1 MPLRSFVLVLLV
13 AWPCLTSRVAA
24 APVPTVLRVAGETSP
39 LGWLYSSFAEG
50 TLDGSG
56 RLVFVGSSS
65 AVFIRDSTI
74 MQRIGAGVVLPDA
87 RRVAGVGAPA
97 LAAEGCALTRATFAT
112 GGDAV
117 VQACGTTLSV
127 LLDAGMTAP
136 GGGTIRA
143 FDTTVAGAGADTV
156 AAAATLQDGTSVLL
170 RRDAGGVVEVAR
182 SGAASPT
189 GGTYAAFRLLGVTST
204 GQVGFRATVSGG
216 PDGLFAATATSVDAV
231 ALVGQGSPAGGSY
244 TAISGG
250 SVHPSGQWAFH
261 ASLSTDQA
269 GVFAV
274 DFSGP
279 LPLVR
284 PVALSGAALPL
295 DGATIR
301 GFPES
306 MDPSINAAG
315 TVAFRALIASEAESA
330 PPSGVFT
337 VATDGTITRTAT
349 VRQEFPGLGT
359 ISRLRDPA
367 IADDD
372 SVLVSAFLAGAGSG
386 LFVARNGGLTSLAR
400 FGDVTDVDAGDARF
414 RFGPGAVRATAEGA
428 VFLGDRDGI
437 FRSETD
443 GTVAPLV
450 YAGRPGPLGGV
461 ITLFGSPVVDGRG
474 TVFFG
479 AEFQGAEFNEALLGT
494 TGSSTDPLVTPD
506 RRLLGGGGIRE
517 LFPTNVDTLAR
528 PAAGPAPGV
537 VFTAA
542 LRGAKATEA
551 VFLATRATKVR
562 ALARAGQHAG
572 GGRLASF
579 GTPSLGPGS
588 AMALLAQIGR
598 EQRRDA
604 VVARTSGRLAVVAF
618 AGAPT
623 RTRLNGKF
631 GEFGPPAIG
640 VRGAVF
646 RSVLT
651 TQSQEGIFVG
661 RRGRLAVLAATGDL
675 TTTGG
680 RLRTFDDPR
689 AVADQVWFLA
699 RIAGSE
705 APAGLYRV
713 QVPKAPHKSDAP
725 FTIESVLLPGDPAP
739 APLGGVIARLDALRI
754 GPSGMVTVVAS
765 VGGGTA
771 TSAILQ
777 LVP

>member
-1 MPLRSFVLVLLV
+1 MSIRSLVLAALA
-13 AWPCLTSRVAA
+13 AWPCLTVRADA
-24 APVPTVLRVAGETSP
+24 APANVLRVAGETSP
-39 LGWLYSSFAEG
+39 LGWLYSSFSEG
-50 TLDGSG
+50 TVDGSG
-56 RLVFVGSSS
+56 RLVFVGGSSG
-65 AVFIRDSTI
+65 VFVREAGTI
-74 MQRIGAGVVLPDA
+74 TQRIGAGVVLPDG

-97 LAAEGCALTRATFAT
+97 LAAGGCALTRATFVT
-112 GGDAV
+112 GGDAIV
-117 VQACGTTLSV
+117 EVCGTTVSV

-143 FDTTVAGAGADTV
+143 FDTTVAGAGAETV

-182 SGAASPT
+182 SGGAAPT
-189 GGTYAAFRLLGVTST
+189 GGTFAAFRLLGVTSA

-231 ALVGQGSPAGGSY
+231 ALVGQGTPAGGSY

-284 PVALSGAALPL
+284 PVVLSGAALPI

-306 MDPSINAAG
+306 MEPSVNGAG
-315 TVAFRALIASEAESA
+315 TVAFRALIASSVESA

-337 VATDGTITRTAT
+337 AAIDGTIARIAT

-367 IADDD
+367 IADDG
-372 SVLVSAFLAGAGSG
+372 SVLVSAFFAGAASG
-386 LFVARNGGLTSLAR
+386 LFVARNGGLASLAR
-400 FGDVTDVDAGDARF
+400 FGDGTAVDNGDARF
-414 RFGPGAVRATAEGA
+414 RFGPGGVKESAEGA
-428 VFLGDRDGI
+428 VFLGERDGI
-437 FRSETD
+437 FRSESD

-450 YAGRPGPLGGV
+450 YGGRPGPLGGV
-461 ITLFGSPVVDGRG
+461 IALFGSPAVDGRG

-479 AEFQGAEFNEALLGT
+479 AEFQGAQFNEALLGT
-494 TGSSTDPLVTPD
+494 TGGSTDPVVTPD

-528 PAAGPAPGV
+528 PAAGPGPGV

-551 VFLATRATKVR
+551 VFLAKRATNVR

-572 GGRLASF
+572 GSRLASF
-579 GTPSLGPGS
+579 GTPSLGRGT
-588 AMALLAQIGR
+588 AMAVLAQIGR

-604 VVARTSGRLAVVAF
+604 VVARTGGRLAVVAF
-618 AGAPT
+618 EGAPT

-631 GEFGPPAIG
+631 GELGPPAIG
-640 VRGAVF
+640 LRGTVF
-646 RSVLT
+646 RSALT
-651 TQSQEGIFVG
+651 TQAQEGIFVG
-661 RRGRLAVLAATGDL
+661 RGGRLAVVAATGDL

-713 QVPKAPHKSDAP
+713 MVPKAPHKSDAP
-725 FTIESVLLPGDPAP
+725 FVVESVLLPGDPAP
-739 APLGGVIARLDALRI
+739 APLGGVIVRLDALRV
-754 GPSGMVTVVAS
+754 GPSGVVTVVAGI
-765 VGGGTA
+765 GGGTTA
-771 TSAILQ
+771 GAILQ
-777 LVP
+777 VAP